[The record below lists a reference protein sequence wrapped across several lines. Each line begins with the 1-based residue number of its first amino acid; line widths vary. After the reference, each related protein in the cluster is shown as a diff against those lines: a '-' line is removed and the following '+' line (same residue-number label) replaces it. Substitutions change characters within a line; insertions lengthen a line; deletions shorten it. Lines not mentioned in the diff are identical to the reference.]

1 MRMKHSTDAL
11 VARVPRGWGE
21 RHGEDIIRGLCRAS
35 RLLGL
40 IDAHLVAEAEDLPA
54 LAVAA
59 ARSGEELPA
68 GFQLCQRGA
77 CERRGVLVDGPFL
90 LRLARAGYPVAA

>member
-1 MRMKHSTDAL
+1 MKHSTDAL
-11 VARVPRGWGE
+11 VAQVPEGWGE

-40 IDAHLVAEAEDLPA
+40 AEAHLLAEAEDLPA

-59 ARSGEELPA
+59 ARSGAALPA

-77 CERRGVLVDGPFL
+77 CEQRGVFIDAPFL
-90 LRLARAGYPVAA
+90 LRIARAESLVAA